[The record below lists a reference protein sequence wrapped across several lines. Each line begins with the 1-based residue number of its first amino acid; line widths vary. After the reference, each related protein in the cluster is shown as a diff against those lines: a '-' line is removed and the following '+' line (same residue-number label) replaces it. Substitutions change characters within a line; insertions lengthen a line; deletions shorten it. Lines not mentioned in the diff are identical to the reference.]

1 MNASVRLSVSS
12 LRAHKRRFAGTFL
25 AVVLGVA
32 FLAGTLVMGDTL
44 RASFD
49 TMFGNAAGG
58 TDAVVRSA
66 DAITTP
72 GESQGVRQP
81 VSTDLV
87 RTVERV
93 PGVAAAAPSIQG
105 AGQLVGADGDPI
117 GGQGPPTLA
126 GNWITDPELN
136 PYRLAEGRAPQR
148 SGEVVVNRGAA
159 EQGGLAIGDTTTLRT
174 PDPVEV
180 TVVGLAT
187 FGGEDGMAQV
197 TFTGMTRA
205 DAEKYLTARP
215 GEAAS
220 IQVRAGPGVGQR
232 ELVDRLTPVLPE
244 GVEAITGEE
253 SAAENTDMI
262 SSQFLSLF
270 TTFLLVF
277 SGIALLVATFSI
289 HNTFA
294 IVVAQRTRENALL
307 RALGASRRQVTA
319 ATLVEAAAVAATAS
333 AAGLAGGIGIAAGL
347 QALFP
352 AIGFPFP
359 DGALVISA
367 LSLLLPLAVGVVVC
381 LGSALLPAARA
392 GSTAPLAALRE
403 TAADTSGASR
413 VRAVTGTGLL
423 VLALALTLVGVLLAP
438 SVWPAGAG
446 AVLTLA
452 SFVVLG
458 PVASTT
464 AVRVL
469 GAPLDRLRGVTG
481 VLARR
486 NALRSPKRTA
496 ATAGAL
502 MIGVAVVSL
511 FTVFGA
517 SLKATMDQTVSRSF
531 AGDVAVSAPSFG
543 AGGSGLSPR
552 LAGAVQEL
560 PEVDTAVGLG
570 RGVADVDG
578 QGRALT
584 VTDPVALNRTF
595 DLGTV
600 HGSLDDLGTDGI
612 AVTRSEAEK
621 RGLTTGDTTR
631 LTFTDGRSGTFT
643 VRAVYGQSELAG
655 DYVITRAAWA
665 PHRTQDSDTLV
676 AVAFEDGVGAD
687 AGKAAV
693 EQVADR
699 YGNPEVQTREE
710 YAQSSAGGIDM
721 MLTLVYALLA
731 LAVLIALL
739 GIANTPH
746 PGGPRTHPRT
756 RPAAG
761 RRADPG
767 PAAGHGPLGVR
778 PGRRLR
784 HGRRARS
791 RHLPRLGPGGRLRR
805 RLGQRLRLRRA
816 ARAARGGGPGR
827 PRGGR
832 PGGPAPGPARRP
844 PERAARRGHGV
855 ARAVPGAP
863 GRCGRKRAADAPA
876 AGRQASSDAD
886 RTPGPRADAPSGPVQ
901 APRGAGRVPTVTG
914 AARAFGRRPV
924 PRRTARGSG
933 RSPPG
938 QPTTADRAGAG

>member
-1 MNASVRLSVSS
+1 MNAAVRLSVSS
-12 LRAHKRRFAGTFL
+12 LRAHKRRFAGTFF
-25 AVVLGVA
+25 AVFLGVA

-49 TMFGNAAGG
+49 SMFGSATSG

-72 GESQGVRQP
+72 GDSQGVRQP
-81 VSTDLV
+81 VRTDLV
-87 RTVERV
+87 STLEDV
-93 PGVAAAAPSIQG
+93 PGVAAAAPDIEG
-105 AGQLVGADGDPI
+105 AGQLVGKNGKPV

-136 PYRLAEGRAPQR
+136 PYELAEGRAPQK

-159 EQGGLAIGDTTTLRT
+159 KKGDLKIGDTTTLRT
-174 PDPVEV
+174 PDPVKV

-220 IQVRAGPGVGQR
+220 IKVRAGPGVGEK
-232 ELVDRLTPVLPE
+232 ELVDRLTPILPK
-244 GVEAITGEE
+244 GVEAITGQE
-253 SAAENTDMI
+253 SAEENTDMI
-262 SSQFLSLF
+262 SSQFLSIF

-319 ATLVEAAAVAATAS
+319 TTLVEATVVAVAAS

-347 QALFP
+347 QTLFP

-359 DGALVISA
+359 DGNLVISV
-367 LSLLLPLAVGVVVC
+367 LSMVLPLAVGIVVC

-392 GSTAPLAALRE
+392 GRTAPLAALRE
-403 TAADTSGASR
+403 TAVDTSGASR
-413 VRAVTGTGLL
+413 TRAVTGMGLAALAVATTLTGVLVSPSIWL
-423 VLALALTLVGVLLAP
+423 AAFGAVLALAA
-438 SVWPAGAG
+438 
-446 AVLTLA
+446 
-452 SFVVLG
+452 FVVLG
-458 PVASTT
+458 PVASTS
-464 AVRVL
+464 AVRIL
-469 GAPLDRLRGVTG
+469 GGPLDRLRGVTG
-481 VLARR
+481 GLARR

-496 ATAGAL
+496 ATASAL

-531 AGDVAVSAPSFG
+531 AGDVAVSTPSFG

-552 LAGAVQEL
+552 LAGAIQQI

-570 RGVADVDG
+570 RGVAKVDG
-578 QGRALT
+578 EGRALT
-584 VTDPVALNRTF
+584 VTDPIALERTF
-595 DLGTV
+595 DLGKV
-600 HGSLDDLGTDGI
+600 DGSLRGLGTDGI
-612 AVTRSEAEK
+612 AITRSEADK
-621 RGLTTGDTTR
+621 QHLTTGERAR
-631 LTFTDGRSGTFT
+631 LTFTDGTTQTFT
-643 VRAVYGQSELAG
+643 VRAVYGRSELAG

-665 PHRTQDSDTLV
+665 PHRTQDADSLI
-676 AVAFEDGVGAD
+676 AVSFKDGVSTD

-693 EQVADR
+693 QKVADR
-699 YGNPEVQTREE
+699 YGNPEVQTRDD

-739 GIANTPH
+739 GIANTLTLAVH
-746 PGGPRTHPRT
+746 ERT
-756 RPAAG
+756 RELGLLRAVGQTRSQLRAMVRWESVLVAAFGTVGGLGLGAFLGWVLVKASDGASDSAFAFAIPPVQLVIVALVGLAAG
-761 RRADPG
+761 ALAGLR
-767 PAAGHGPLGVR
+767 PA
-778 PGRRLR
+778 
-784 HGRRARS
+784 
-791 RHLPRLGPGGRLRR
+791 
-805 RLGQRLRLRRA
+805 RRA
-816 ARAARGGGPGR
+816 ARLDVL
-827 PRGGR
+827 
-832 PGGPAPGPARRP
+832 
-844 PERAARRGHGV
+844 RAIA
-855 ARAVPGAP
+855 
-863 GRCGRKRAADAPA
+863 
-876 AGRQASSDAD
+876 
-886 RTPGPRADAPSGPVQ
+886 TE
-901 APRGAGRVPTVTG
+901 
-914 AARAFGRRPV
+914 
-924 PRRTARGSG
+924 
-933 RSPPG
+933 
-938 QPTTADRAGAG
+938 